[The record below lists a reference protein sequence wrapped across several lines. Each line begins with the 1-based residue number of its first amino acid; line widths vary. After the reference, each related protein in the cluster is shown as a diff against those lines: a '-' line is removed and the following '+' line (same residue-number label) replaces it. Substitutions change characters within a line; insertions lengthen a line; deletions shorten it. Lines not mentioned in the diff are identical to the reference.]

1 MQFLGISLPEA
12 ALIAVV
18 ALVVLGPRGMSSVAR
33 TLVQWRQRLET
44 VRAQMAGEMS
54 EYTQEFA
61 EQTGWNDVANAG
73 RSMREEAQRTLSTFL
88 EGNGGA
94 RGRADTDGV
103 DQDEIWTCDAADA
116 EHTGD
121 NATHV
126 NVDTA
131 SETSDNAGRP

>member
-54 EYTQEFA
+54 ENY
-61 EQTGWNDVANAG
+61 
-73 RSMREEAQRTLSTFL
+73 
-88 EGNGGA
+88 
-94 RGRADTDGV
+94 
-103 DQDEIWTCDAADA
+103 
-116 EHTGD
+116 
-121 NATHV
+121 
-126 NVDTA
+126 
-131 SETSDNAGRP
+131 

>member
-61 EQTGWNDVANAG
+61 EQTGWNDAANAG

-88 EGNGGA
+88 EADGGA
-94 RGRADTDGV
+94 RGRADTDDV
-103 DQDEIWTCDAADA
+103 DQDEIRTCDAVDA
-116 EHTGD
+116 EQAGD
-121 NATHV
+121 DAMHV

>member
-54 EYTQEFA
+54 GYTQEFA

-88 EGNGGA
+88 EGDGGA

>member
-73 RSMREEAQRTLSTFL
+73 RSMREEAQCTLSTFL

>member
-121 NATHV
+121 NEKHV